1 MNRKKLYGILLL
13 ACIVFGACQQDS
25 YYHHSD
31 ASPANGWEM
40 NRTLYF
46 QDSLRANI
54 PDILRM
60 EVELRHNNLYP
71 YQNLWLYLRTRTSDG
86 TDRLDSI
93 NWTLAEPSGKW
104 LGKGWGSL
112 YSLTYRLPDLKI
124 RKAKGTKWFVVE
136 MQHGLKDP
144 VLNGIESVGIH
155 LFSDETSSTL
165 SSVSVQTDKDKKQ
178 NRKRP

>member
-1 MNRKKLYGILLL
+1 MKGTRLLL
-13 ACIVFGACQQDS
+13 TMLITSGLLCACQENS
-25 YYHHSD
+25 YYHRSEVPP
-31 ASPANGWEM
+31 STGWEM

-46 QDSLRANI
+46 QDSLRENT
-54 PDILRM
+54 PELLHM

-104 LGKGWGSL
+104 LGNGWGSL
-112 YSLTYRLPDLKI
+112 YSLSYRLPDLKI
-124 RKAKGTKWFVVE
+124 RKTKGSKWFVVE

-144 VLNGIESVGIH
+144 VLEGVESLGLH
-155 LFSDETSSTL
+155 LF
-165 SSVSVQTDKDKKQ
+165 TD
-178 NRKRP
+178 N